1 MSEIAKDL
9 KPLIQPI
16 SKLKPA
22 KHNPRK
28 GDVESIKKSYERFGQ
43 RKPIVAN
50 RATGE
55 IIAGNHQFLA
65 AKELGWTELAVVF
78 VDDDP
83 ETAIAYGVA
92 DNRIGQL
99 GEWDIEE
106 LVFALDEIGLE
117 SMDTV
122 GFKESD
128 LEDFRALLDEQQ
140 MTAPAIAIQDGGL
153 RSADGGTTPID
164 SDTKVKKEATY
175 QEFLERY
182 ANRAVRA
189 IILYYSN
196 DDYATMVENLKQ
208 AANKLGTKDNAE
220 TVQALIEKELKN
232 EQPT

>member
-1 MSEIAKDL
+1 MAQIAKDL
-9 KPLIQPI
+9 EPLIQPI

-22 KHNPRK
+22 KHNPRN

-43 RKPIVAN
+43 RKPIVAD

-65 AKELGWTELAVVF
+65 AQALGWSEMAVVF

-106 LVFALDEIGLE
+106 LVYALDEIGLD
-117 SMDTV
+117 SIDTV
-122 GFKESD
+122 GFTEAD
-128 LEDFRALLDEQQ
+128 VEDFRALLDEHQ

-153 RSADGGTTPID
+153 RDADGGTTSVD
-164 SDTKVKKEATY
+164 SETKVKKDATY
-175 QEFLERY
+175 AEFLERY

-189 IILYYSN
+189 IILYYPN
-196 DDYATMVENLKQ
+196 DDYGKMVENLKQ

-232 EQPT
+232 EQTT

>member
-9 KPLIQPI
+9 KPLIQPM

-43 RKPIVAN
+43 RKPIVAD
-50 RATGE
+50 RKTGE

-65 AKELGWTELAVVF
+65 AQALGWSEMAVVF

-106 LVFALDEIGLE
+106 LVYALDEIGLDSIE
-117 SMDTV
+117 SV

-128 LEDFRALLDEQQ
+128 VEDFRALLDEHQ

-153 RSADGGTTPID
+153 RDADGGTTSVD
-164 SDTKVKKEATY
+164 SETKVKKDATY
-175 QEFLERY
+175 AEFLERY

-189 IILYYSN
+189 IILYYPN
-196 DDYATMVENLKQ
+196 DDYGKMVENLKL

-232 EQPT
+232 EQTT

>member
-9 KPLIQPI
+9 KPLIQPM

-22 KHNPRK
+22 QHNPRK

-43 RKPIVAN
+43 RKPIVAD

-65 AKELGWTELAVVF
+65 AQALGWTEMAVVF
-78 VDDDP
+78 VDDDK

-106 LVFALDEIGLE
+106 LVYALDEIGLDSIE
-117 SMDTV
+117 SV
-122 GFKESD
+122 GFKETD
-128 LEDFRALLDEQQ
+128 VEDFRALLDVHQ
-140 MTAPAIAIQDGGL
+140 MSAPAIAIQDGGL
-153 RSADGGTTPID
+153 RDADGGTSAVD
-164 SDTKVKKEATY
+164 SETKVKKDATY
-175 QEFLERY
+175 AEFLERY

-189 IILYYSN
+189 IILYYPN
-196 DDYATMVENLKQ
+196 EEYGKMIENLKIV
-208 AANKLGTKDNAE
+208 ADSLGTKDNAE
-220 TVQALIEKELKN
+220 TVQVLIEERLKN
-232 EQPT
+232 EQTT